1 MAHLSRCLILLVFCP
16 IFNKRGDGLDALY
29 QIISIAIITC
39 VACLIVKPI
48 RSDFA
53 IFISI
58 VGGIIVLFYSLSY
71 LSQIFDVF
79 NNIFSISGI
88 NTSLYSIILKI
99 IGIGYLTEFT
109 AGICHDT
116 GNPSLADKVLLGG
129 KIVILVMAIPIVT
142 SILQIVVELLPK

>member
-1 MAHLSRCLILLVFCP
+1 VDS
-16 IFNKRGDGLDALY
+16 LY
-29 QIISIAIITC
+29 KIISIAIITC

-53 IFISI
+53 VFISI
-58 VGGIIVLFYSLSY
+58 VGGIIVLFYAISY

-79 NNIFSISGI
+79 NNIFNISGI
-88 NTSLYSIILKI
+88 NSSIYSVVLKI

-109 AGICHDT
+109 AGICNDT
-116 GNPSLADKVLLGG
+116 GNSSLGDKVLLGG

-142 SILQIVVELLPK
+142 SILDIVVELLPR

>member
-1 MAHLSRCLILLVFCP
+1 MDS
-16 IFNKRGDGLDALY
+16 LY
-29 QIISIAIITC
+29 KIISIAIITC

-53 IFISI
+53 VFISI
-58 VGGIIVLFYSLSY
+58 VGGIIVLFYAISY

-79 NNIFSISGI
+79 NNIFNISGI
-88 NTSLYSIILKI
+88 NSSIYSVVLKI

-109 AGICHDT
+109 AGICNDT
-116 GNPSLADKVLLGG
+116 GNSSLGDKVLLGG

-142 SILQIVVELLPK
+142 SILDIVVELLPRWKNWRNQKSKSSLFIY

>member
-1 MAHLSRCLILLVFCP
+1 MDS
-16 IFNKRGDGLDALY
+16 LY
-29 QIISIAIITC
+29 KIISIAIITC
-39 VACLIVKPI
+39 IACLIVKPI

-58 VGGIIVLFYSLSY
+58 VGGIIVLFYAVSY

-79 NNIFSISGI
+79 NNIFHISGI
-88 NTSLYSIILKI
+88 NTSIYSIILKI

-109 AGICHDT
+109 ASICNDT
-116 GNPSLADKVLLGG
+116 GNSSLGDKVLLGG

-142 SILQIVVELLPK
+142 SILDIVMELLPK